1 MSFRYKSALL
11 SLASMALVYGW
22 FFVTLMIHRHDGSP
36 ALAIAHLGGTV
47 LAVAVIQ
54 IVGHI
59 IIAGTSSDKY
69 DAMDERERAFD
80 RRATAV
86 GYYILIVGALGAI
99 ATLHLGWSGPEMG
112 YAVLLAIIVAECAR
126 QAIFLISHHKAA

>member
-11 SLASMALVYGW
+11 SLASLALVYGW
-22 FFVTLMIHRHDGSP
+22 FFATLMLHRHGSP
-36 ALAIAHLGGTV
+36 AETIVRLGGTV
-47 LAVAVIQ
+47 LFIALIQ
-54 IVGHI
+54 IIGHA

-99 ATLHLGWSGPEMG
+99 ATVHLGWSAPEMG
-112 YAVLLAIIVAECAR
+112 YAVLGAIVVAECVR
-126 QAIFLISHHKAA
+126 QAVFLISHHRAA